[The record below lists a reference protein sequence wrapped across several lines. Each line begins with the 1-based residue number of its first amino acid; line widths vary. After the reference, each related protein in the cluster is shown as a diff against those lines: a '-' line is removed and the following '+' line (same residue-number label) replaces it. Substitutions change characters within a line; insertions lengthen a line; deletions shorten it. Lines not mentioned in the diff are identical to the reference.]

1 MVYGAETC
9 YLGAIDHGADPRV
22 QKRKLN
28 IQGYKCEY
36 ILGKK
41 SNNKKIWYV
50 FQLCAYQVPKSA
62 VAHRIEKKMRYWVL
76 VPLVRVHAQ

>member
-41 SNNKKIWYV
+41 LNNKKKLV
-50 FQLCAYQVPKSA
+50 CAYQVLKSA
-62 VAHRIEKKMRYWVL
+62 AAHRIEKINEIL
-76 VPLVRVHAQ
+76 GFGTTC

>member
-9 YLGAIDHGADPRV
+9 YLGAIDHGADPRE

-41 SNNKKIWYV
+41 LNNKKNLV
-50 FQLCAYQVPKSA
+50 CVSAMCVPSSE
-62 VAHRIEKKMRYWVL
+62 ISSGT
-76 VPLVRVHAQ
+76 

>member
-9 YLGAIDHGADPRV
+9 YLGAIDHGADPRE

-41 SNNKKIWYV
+41 LNNKKNLV
-50 FQLCAYQVPKSA
+50 CVSA
-62 VAHRIEKKMRYWVL
+62 T
-76 VPLVRVHAQ
+76 